1 MSERKIACRYYKKNG
16 GCPLADVIEAG
27 DKYHGG
33 YWCKDYK
40 QQALCVNKANQDGT
54 KKISHQAHHGR
65 NVHQVD
71 MPRSTASGDAIAIAQ
86 SAEGVVAHGET
97 VAVQRAILQKHGQSD
112 F

>member
-1 MSERKIACRYYKKNG
+1 MSERIIKCRYFKKNG
-16 GCPLADVIEAG
+16 VCPLADVIEAG
-27 DKYHGG
+27 NNYHGG
-33 YWCKDYK
+33 YWCGDWG
-40 QQALCVNKANQDGT
+40 QQAKCGNQVNQTGT

-71 MPRSTASGDAIAIAQ
+71 MPRTTASGATIQESQ
-86 SAEGVVAHGET
+86 SAENAVAHGET